1 MTDRRTFV
9 LDTSVLL
16 ADPHAIDR
24 FDEHHVVVPVV
35 VITELEQKRTHPEL
49 GWAAREALRRL
60 EQIRVEFGELHT
72 ANRNGKGTVRVEMNN
87 VGTANLPE
95 ALRTDSADTRVLA
108 VARNLG
114 TRDDCDVVL
123 VTKDLPLRLRAAL
136 ADVTAE
142 EYQYDQV
149 TQQWTG
155 MIEVTDPSLMDEL
168 QDNGDAPADS
178 IPDPVANCG
187 VIVRGDGRSRSTIGR
202 IVFAGPQ
209 DKAPT
214 VQRLA
219 NRQLFGLRPKSA
231 PQRVAVD
238 LLTDPTVGI
247 VSIGG
252 KAGTGKSVLALAAG
266 LDAVLERETHRRVLV
281 FRPIQ
286 PVGGQ
291 DLGYLPGSEAEKM
304 GPWAGAVDD
313 ALEAICGPEV
323 RAEVQRRGLLEVL
336 PLTHIRGRT
345 LTDSFVVIDEA
356 QNLERMVLVTALTRI
371 GSGSRVVLTHDVDQ
385 RDNPHVGPN
394 DGVAAVI
401 AALKGSH
408 LFGHVT
414 LTKTERSPVAALVA
428 NAFGG

>member
-168 QDNGDAPADS
+168 QDSGDAPADS

-187 VIVRGDGRSRSTIGR
+187 VIVRGDGRSRSTLGR

-252 KAGTGKSVLALAAG
+252 RAGTGKSVLALAAG
-266 LDAVLERETHRRVLV
+266 LDAVLERETHRRVLATDRSSRSV
-281 FRPIQ
+281 ARTSATSPARRPRRWAR
-286 PVGGQ
+286 GQ
-291 DLGYLPGSEAEKM
+291 ALSTTPSKQSAGPRSAQRCSGAGSSK
-304 GPWAGAVDD
+304 
-313 ALEAICGPEV
+313 
-323 RAEVQRRGLLEVL
+323 
-336 PLTHIRGRT
+336 
-345 LTDSFVVIDEA
+345 S
-356 QNLERMVLVTALTRI
+356 
-371 GSGSRVVLTHDVDQ
+371 SRSPTY
-385 RDNPHVGPN
+385 
-394 DGVAAVI
+394 AAVPSQI
-401 AALKGSH
+401 
-408 LFGHVT
+408 
-414 LTKTERSPVAALVA
+414 RSS
-428 NAFGG
+428 